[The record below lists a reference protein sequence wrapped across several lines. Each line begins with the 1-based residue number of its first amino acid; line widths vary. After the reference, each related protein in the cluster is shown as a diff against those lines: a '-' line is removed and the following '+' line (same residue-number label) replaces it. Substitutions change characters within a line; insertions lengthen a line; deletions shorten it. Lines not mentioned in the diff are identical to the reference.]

1 MSHNRH
7 VNLGELGAYLRTR
20 RSRVRPADV
29 GLTPGP
35 RRRVPGLR
43 RDEVAH
49 LAGASVDYYTELER
63 GRGARPS
70 EQMLAALARALRLSR
85 DERDHLFHLAG
96 RPVPPHPRGVAEPVH
111 AEFLA
116 LLDLLEATPAQVT
129 TDLHEPLAQN
139 RLAVA
144 LLGRMTADGHDLG
157 RPGGESPA
165 TGAGRAGRG
174 GSFLYRWFTDP
185 SARALY
191 PPGDHAYRS
200 RDFVADLRAVVGR
213 RGQDAQATALVADLR
228 RLSPEFAALWD
239 SGDVAVRRRE
249 RERILHPTLGLVEVD
264 CHRIFSEDGRQRLM
278 WFTAPP
284 RSRARAQLAL
294 LPFLASHTIDHLDHL
309 DHVDAVGD
317 LDGYGERGTDDR
329 CPPARSRQA

>member
-1 MSHNRH
+1 MSHNRN
-7 VNLGELGAYLRTR
+7 VNLDELGAYLRTR

-70 EQMLAALARALRLSR
+70 EQMLAALARALRLSQ

-96 RPVPPHPRGVAEPVH
+96 RPVPPPPPRGPAEPVH
-111 AEFLA
+111 GEFLA
-116 LLDLLEATPAQVT
+116 LLHLLDDTPAQVV
-129 TDLHEPLAQN
+129 TDLHEPLVQN

-144 LLGRMTADGHDLG
+144 LLGRMTSGIDAIIDIDGVNHV
-157 RPGGESPA
+157 GG
-165 TGAGRAGRG
+165 GAGGPTR
-174 GSFLYRWFTDP
+174 SLLYRWFTDP
-185 SARALY
+185 AARALY
-191 PPGDHAYRS
+191 PPDDHAYRS

-213 RGQDAQATALVADLR
+213 RGGDALAATLVNDLR
-228 RLSPEFAALWD
+228 RLSAEFATLWD
-239 SGDVAVRRRE
+239 SGDVAVRRRD
-249 RERILHPTLGLVEVD
+249 RERILHPALGLIEMD
-264 CHRIFSEDGRQRLM
+264 CHRIFSEDGRQRLV

-284 RSRARAQLAL
+284 KSQAQAQLAL
-294 LPFLASHTIDHLDHL
+294 LPFLASHDFDT
-309 DHVDAVGD
+309 G
-317 LDGYGERGTDDR
+317 
-329 CPPARSRQA
+329 PSREPTPRVTR